1 MTAEADKKHKMQA
14 IGQEATALIKKHG
27 LNFLIPVMS
36 KGIFYFR
43 GNEAVGVVSSMAL
56 PKGKMQVQ
64 PVDKVKEPKCPYEF
78 YLVLGKGPKSK
89 LPPMI
94 INPASLN

>member
-1 MTAEADKKHKMQA
+1 MTAEADRKHKIQA
-14 IGQEATALIKKHG
+14 IGQEVTALIQKHG
-27 LNFLIPVMS
+27 LNFLIPVMT

-43 GNEAVGVVSSMAL
+43 GNEAVGVITSTAL
-56 PKGKMQVQ
+56 PKGKMSVQ

-78 YLVLGKGPKSK
+78 YVVLGKGPRSK

-94 INPASLN
+94 LSPN